1 MSKLTLNQ
9 NLLVLGSLF
18 LPQFFTGSAEPALL
32 YPKIP
37 GFDERFDEVKDSSLE
52 QAPLVCLVDP
62 EADAAAWFRR
72 EVFGLAVGEMNDNR
86 FTVAG

>member
-9 NLLVLGSLF
+9 KCRSLVHCSCRSF
-18 LPQFFTGSAEPALL
+18 SRAAPSRHCFI
-32 YPKIP
+32 IP
-37 GFDERFDEVKDSSLE
+37 GFDEGFDEVKDSSLG
-52 QAPLVCLVDP
+52 QPPLVCLVDP
-62 EADAAAWFRR
+62 EADAAALFRR